1 MNYRNLF
8 DGVNN
13 PIRLENGKVLIPI
26 NFDNGATTP
35 PLRSAVAT
43 INGNIKNYA
52 SIGRGAGQKA
62 DYCTKKFEES
72 RDDILEFFNLKETT
86 SHTVV
91 FVKSTTEGLNLL
103 ANVLVKDKRE
113 LILTTR
119 MEHHANDIPW
129 RFCARVDYIEVDALG
144 RIQLEDIERKLM
156 RYRGQVKYVSI
167 TAASNV
173 TGYINDINKIAR
185 ICHKYGAKIV
195 VDGAQIVAHKEV
207 NMRGECEEEQIDFLV
222 FSAHKAYA
230 PFGSGAVIG
239 LKDYL
244 GDVEPF
250 LKGGGIVEHVYDDS
264 LEWNRIPERLEAGT
278 QNFLGV
284 IAMARA
290 LKDLKSIGF
299 EQIFEHERQ
308 VKEYLIHEMK
318 QMQHVILYGD
328 TNHIE
333 DRLGIVCFN
342 VKGCKF
348 ETVAEE
354 FAKQKGISMRYGKF
368 CAHPYCDR
376 LLGERF
382 RPKYKKEDVE
392 TGMIRV
398 SLGLY
403 NTMEEASVFI
413 KHLSNYNKFE

>member
-13 PIRLENGKVLIPI
+13 PIKLENGRFVVPI

-35 PLRSAVAT
+35 PLKSAVAT
-43 INGNIKNYA
+43 INSNIKNYA
-52 SIGRGAGQKA
+52 SIGRGAGPKA
-62 DYCTKKFEES
+62 DFCTKKFEEA
-72 RDDILEFFNLKETT
+72 REDILEFFHVKETT
-86 SHTVV
+86 KHTVV

-103 ANVLVKDKRE
+103 ASVLIKDKKE
-113 LILTTR
+113 LVLTTR
-119 MEHHANDIPW
+119 MEHHANDLPW
-129 RFCARVDYIEVDALG
+129 RYASRVDYVDVDDLG
-144 RIQLEDIERKLM
+144 RIRMEDIERKLM

-173 TGYINDINKIAR
+173 TGYINDINKIAK

-195 VDGAQIVAHKEV
+195 VDGAQIVAHQEV
-207 NMRGECEEEQIDFLV
+207 NMQGECEEEQIDFLV

-230 PFGSGAVIG
+230 PFGSGAVVG
-239 LKDYL
+239 LKEYL
-244 GDVEPF
+244 ADVEPF

-299 EQIFEHERQ
+299 DNIALHEKQIKEHLFSKM
-308 VKEYLIHEMK
+308 KEME
-318 QMQHVILYGD
+318 HVILYGD
-328 TNHIE
+328 TNNID
-333 DRLGIVCFN
+333 DRLGIICFN
-342 VKGCKF
+342 VIDNNF
-348 ETVAEE
+348 ETLAED

-376 LLGERF
+376 LLGER
-382 RPKYKKEDVE
+382 YKKTYKKTEEE
-392 TGMIRV
+392 TGMIRI

-403 NTMEEASVFI
+403 NTMEEANVFL
-413 KHLSNYNKFE
+413 KHLSNCHKN

>member
-13 PIRLENGKVLIPI
+13 PIKLDNGRAIVPI

-35 PLRSAVAT
+35 PLRSAVTT
-43 INGNIKNYA
+43 INNNIKNYA

-62 DYCTKKFEES
+62 DFCTKKFEES
-72 RDDILEFFNLKETT
+72 REDILEFFHLKNTNK
-86 SHTVV
+86 HTVI

-103 ANVLVKDKRE
+103 ANVLMKDKKE
-113 LILTTR
+113 LVLTTR

-129 RFCARVDYIEVDALG
+129 RYTSRVDYIEVDNLG
-144 RIQLEDIERKLM
+144 RIQMEDIERKLK
-156 RYRGQVKYVSI
+156 RYRGQVKYVTI

-173 TGYINDINKIAR
+173 TGYINDINKIAK
-185 ICHKYGAKIV
+185 ICHKYGAKII
-195 VDGAQIVAHKEV
+195 VDGAQIVAHHEV
-207 NMRGECEEEQIDFLV
+207 NMQGECEEEQIDFLV

-244 GDVEPF
+244 SEVEPF

-290 LKDLKSIGF
+290 LNDLRSIGF
-299 EQIFEHERQ
+299 DNIALHEKQIKEH
-308 VKEYLIHEMK
+308 LIHEMLK
-318 QMQHVILYGD
+318 MDHVILYGD
-328 TNHIE
+328 NINID
-333 DRLGIVCFN
+333 DRLGIICFN
-342 VKGCKF
+342 VKDQKF
-348 ETVAEE
+348 ETVAED
-354 FAKQKGISMRYGKF
+354 FAKEKGISMRYGKF

-376 LLGERF
+376 LLGDRF
-382 RPKYKKEDVE
+382 RSTYEKTKEE
-392 TGMIRV
+392 TGMIRI

-403 NTMEEASVFI
+403 NTMDEAKVFI
-413 KHLSNYNKFE
+413 KHLSTCNKN